1 MDEEKENKKN
11 VILGTLKD
19 HCKEEE
25 GGGKR
30 IGVKEEDE
38 EEDTE
43 SSRMHKKLTVGVIA
57 MNAAGEVRTIFFII

>member
-11 VILGTLKD
+11 EILSTLKD

-25 GGGKR
+25 GGGKG
-30 IGVKEEDE
+30 IGVKEED

-57 MNAAGEVRTIFFII
+57 MNAAGEVGTIFFII